1 MFWSQR
7 FFFLFCECVYILCM
21 TMNIYLFKDIYIFL
35 LKFFFF
41 VNINNVNINGAAA
54 HIGPP
59 FSKFILSTFVLYT
72 KVLNFIHVS
81 YWEIALVSVFDD
93 ILFFKLMKNIVILLD
108 LNVETFTVLIPAT
121 KCLSLSLSLSP
132 SLCRHLYSFIYNPR
146 HRETHIHCR
155 SRCHFYHYQC
165 HAACK

>member
-1 MFWSQR
+1 MTTWDFFRASIVNNLEVLCSDLKDS
-7 FFFLFCECVYILCM
+7 FFFFANVYIFFVWRWIF
-21 TMNIYLFKDIYIFL
+21 IYLKIYIFL
-35 LKFFFF
+35 LKFFF

-108 LNVETFTVLIPAT
+108 LNVETFTVLIPVT
-121 KCLSLSLSLSP
+121 KCLSLSLSLP
-132 SLCRHLYSFIYNPR
+132 LSLSTLILVYL
-146 HRETHIHCR
+146 
-155 SRCHFYHYQC
+155 
-165 HAACK
+165 